1 MNRRIAYV
9 VLALSAVL
17 CLSRILAVAQ
27 PKGDTVSLKGE
38 VVDLWCYLEGGDK
51 GADHK
56 QCAVTCAKA
65 GDPIALLTEKDE
77 VYILV
82 GIKDHDPAKDML
94 IEKMAQNVT
103 VNGTLVKKGG
113 VQVIYV
119 TSIK

>member
-1 MNRRIAYV
+1 MKGKIIYG
-9 VLALSAVL
+9 VLAFSAL
-17 CLSRILAVAQ
+17 LFLASMLAHAQ
-27 PKGDTVSLKGE
+27 PKGDAVTLKGE

-65 GDPIALLTEKDE
+65 GNPIALLSEKGDI
-77 VYILV
+77 YILV

-94 IEKMAQNVT
+94 IEKMADNVT
-103 VNGTLVKKGG
+103 VEGTLVKKGG
-113 VQVIYV
+113 VQAIYV